1 MEMDTKRIG
10 ILKKLNIT
18 HFAIVI
24 VVALIF
30 LQWLMPYFRY
40 EPRPG
45 KKNDKYEQNSIWGE
59 ILFNYNFEQLEGVIA
74 DELNVG
80 GTKVFKYINLKYIG
94 APVLMMVLGIITLCT
109 MGKKSIAFN
118 LCPGAMAVIGI
129 KGWFFGNL
137 IPKFCNVGVSKI
149 LGGALAILLL
159 ICVLANIVFCVQEIK
174 SRPADYYL
182 PTMG

>member
-10 ILKKLNIT
+10 ILKKVNIT
-18 HFAIVI
+18 HFAVVI

-30 LQWLMPYFRY
+30 LQWLMPYFKY
-40 EPRPG
+40 DPRPG

-59 ILFNYNFEQLEGVIA
+59 ILFNYNFEQLEGVMS
-74 DELNVG
+74 DELNVNG
-80 GTKVFKYINLKYIG
+80 EKVFKYINLKYLG
-94 APVLMMVLGIITLCT
+94 APVLMMVFGIITLCT

-118 LCPGAMAVIGI
+118 LCPLLMAICGI

-137 IPKFCNVGVSKI
+137 IPRFCNVGVSKI
-149 LGGALAILLL
+149 LGGVLAILLL
-159 ICVLANIVFCVQEIK
+159 ICVIANIVCCIMEIK